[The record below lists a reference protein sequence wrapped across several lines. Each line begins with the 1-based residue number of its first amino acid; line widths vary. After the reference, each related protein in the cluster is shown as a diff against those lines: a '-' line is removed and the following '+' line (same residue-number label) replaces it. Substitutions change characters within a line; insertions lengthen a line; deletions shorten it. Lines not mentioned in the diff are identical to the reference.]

1 MTTERL
7 CVDLTGIGFRVGIL
21 VARHLAME
29 RCMKPAIRSTHLAGL
44 LAVAL
49 SGPAARADDVADF
62 YRGRPITL
70 IAGFNVGGGADAYA
84 RIIARHLGRHIPG
97 GPAVVVKNMQGAG
110 SVLAANHVFN
120 VSPKDGSEIGLFAG
134 NIVVDPVIGGVPFKY
149 DARSFSWIG
158 APASETN
165 ICVASSGSVFKTID
179 DTFKTEMV
187 TGTAGT
193 STYDF
198 PVVLN
203 NVLGTR
209 LKLVKGYAGSAALRL
224 AMERGEIDGFCGV
237 TLDSMRTA
245 GLTDA
250 KANILVQIA
259 LKRNPALSAV
269 PFVMDY
275 AKREEDR
282 QVLRLVFGW
291 LDLERPLA
299 APPGTP
305 ADRVRALRLGFD
317 ETMKDPALLAE
328 AAQASLSIDPMDAA
342 AITSFIDEV
351 YQTPP
356 AIAAKAAKFLGRGPP

>member
-1 MTTERL
+1 MKLGVRL
-7 CVDLTGIGFRVGIL
+7 APL
-21 VARHLAME
+21 VAAL
-29 RCMKPAIRSTHLAGL
+29 
-44 LAVAL
+44 VL

-62 YRGRPITL
+62 YRGRTVTL

-84 RIIARHLGRHIPG
+84 RIVARHLGRHLPG

-110 SVLAANHVFN
+110 SVLAANHIFN

-134 NIVVDPVIGGVPFKY
+134 NIVVDPVIGGVPAKY
-149 DARSFSWIG
+149 DARRFNWIG
-158 APASETN
+158 APASESN
-165 ICVASSGSVFKTID
+165 ICVASPASVFKTID
-179 DTFKTEMV
+179 DTFRTEMV

-237 TLDSMRTA
+237 TLDAMRTA
-245 GLTDA
+245 GLTDG
-250 KANILVQIA
+250 KANILLQIA
-259 LKRNPALSAV
+259 LKKNPRLADI

-305 ADRVRALRLGFD
+305 AERVQALRASFD
-317 ETMKDPALLAE
+317 EAMQDPALRADAE
-328 AAQASLSIDPMDAA
+328 QASLSIEPMGAG
-342 AITSFIDEV
+342 AIASFIDDV
-351 YQTPP
+351 DRTPP
-356 AIAAKAAKFLGRGPP
+356 AIAARAAQLLGRGSQ

>member
-1 MTTERL
+1 MKL
-7 CVDLTGIGFRVGIL
+7 AVGLAHL
-21 VARHLAME
+21 VAA
-29 RCMKPAIRSTHLAGL
+29 
-44 LAVAL
+44 AVL
-49 SGPAARADDVADF
+49 SAPAARADDAAEF
-62 YRGRPITL
+62 YRGRTISL

-84 RIIARHLGRHIPG
+84 RIIARHLGAHMPG

-110 SVLAANHVFN
+110 SVLAANHIYN
-120 VSPKDGSEIGLFAG
+120 VSPRDGSEIGLFAG
-134 NIVVDPVIGGVPFKY
+134 NIVVDPVIGGVPAKY
-149 DARSFSWIG
+149 DARKLNWIG
-158 APASETN
+158 APASETS
-165 ICVASSGSVFKTID
+165 ICLASPASPFKTID

-203 NVLGTR
+203 NVLGTK

-245 GLTDA
+245 GLTDG
-250 KANILVQIA
+250 KANILLQIA
-259 LKRNPALSAV
+259 LKRNPALAAV

-317 ETMKDPALLAE
+317 AAMQDPALLADAE
-328 AAQASLSIDPMDAA
+328 QASLTIEPMGAG
-342 AITSFIDEV
+342 AIASFIDEV

-356 AIAAKAAKFLGRGPP
+356 AVAARAAQLLGRGPQ

>member
-1 MTTERL
+1 MKL
-7 CVDLTGIGFRVGIL
+7 GVGL
-21 VARHLAME
+21 AR
-29 RCMKPAIRSTHLAGL
+29 LAGL
-44 LAVAL
+44 VWIVL
-49 SGPAARADDVADF
+49 SAPTARADDVADF
-62 YRGRPITL
+62 YRGRTITL

-84 RIIARHLGRHIPG
+84 RVIARHLGAHIPG

-110 SVLAANHVFN
+110 SMLAANHVFN
-120 VSPKDGSEIGLFAG
+120 ASPRDGSEIGLFAG
-134 NIVVDPVIGGVPFKY
+134 NIVVDPVIGGVPFQY
-149 DARSFSWIG
+149 DARRFNWIG
-158 APASETN
+158 APASESN
-165 ICVASSGSVFKTID
+165 ICVASPASVFKTID
-179 DTFKTEMV
+179 DTFRTEMV

-245 GLTDA
+245 GLTEG
-250 KANILVQIA
+250 KANILLQIA
-259 LKRNPALSAV
+259 LKRNPALAGV

-299 APPGTP
+299 APPAVP
-305 ADRVRALRLGFD
+305 AERVKALRAGFD
-317 ETMKDPALLAE
+317 ATMQDPALLAD
-328 AAQASLSIDPMDAA
+328 AAQASLSIDPMEG
-342 AITSFIDEV
+342 S
-351 YQTPP
+351 
-356 AIAAKAAKFLGRGPP
+356 AIARFVEEAYRTPSAVAARAAQLLGRAAP

>member
-1 MTTERL
+1 MATLVHRHRAKERRMKL
-7 CVDLTGIGFRVGIL
+7 GVGL
-21 VARHLAME
+21 AR
-29 RCMKPAIRSTHLAGL
+29 LAGL
-44 LAVAL
+44 VWIVL
-49 SGPAARADDVADF
+49 SAATARADDVADF
-62 YRGRPITL
+62 YRGRTISL

-84 RIIARHLGRHIPG
+84 RVIARHLGAHMPG

-110 SVLAANHVFN
+110 SMLAANHIFN

-134 NIVVDPVIGGVPFKY
+134 NIVVDPVIGGVPFQY
-149 DARSFSWIG
+149 DARRFNWIG
-158 APASETN
+158 APASESN
-165 ICVASSGSVFKTID
+165 ICVASPESVFKTID
-179 DTFKTEMV
+179 DTFRTEMV

-245 GLTDA
+245 GLTDG
-250 KANILVQIA
+250 KANILLQIA
-259 LKRNPALSAV
+259 LKRNPALAGV

-299 APPGTP
+299 APPATP
-305 ADRVRALRLGFD
+305 AERVKALRAGFD
-317 ETMKDPALLAE
+317 AAMADPSLLAD
-328 AAQASLSIDPMDAA
+328 AAQASLSIDPMEGS
-342 AITSFIDEV
+342 AIARFVEEV
-351 YQTPP
+351 YRTPP
-356 AIAAKAAKFLGRGPP
+356 AVAARAATLLGRAAP

>member
-1 MTTERL
+1 MVL
-7 CVDLTGIGFRVGIL
+7 CAPT
-21 VARHLAME
+21 
-29 RCMKPAIRSTHLAGL
+29 
-44 LAVAL
+44 
-49 SGPAARADDVADF
+49 ARAEDVADF
-62 YRGRPITL
+62 YRGRTITL

-84 RIIARHLGRHIPG
+84 RVIARHLGPHIAG
-97 GPAVVVKNMQGAG
+97 APAVVVKNMQGAG
-110 SVLAANHVFN
+110 SMLAANHVFN

-134 NIVVDPVIGGVPFKY
+134 NIVVDPVIGGVPSQY
-149 DARSFSWIG
+149 DARRFNWIG
-158 APASETN
+158 APASESN
-165 ICVASSGSVFKTID
+165 ICVASPTSVFKTID
-179 DTFKTEMV
+179 DTFRTEMV

-224 AMERGEIDGFCGV
+224 AMDRGEIDGFCGV

-245 GLTDA
+245 GLTDG
-250 KANILVQIA
+250 KANILLQIA
-259 LKRNPALSAV
+259 LKRNPALAGV

-305 ADRVRALRLGFD
+305 AERVAALRAGFD
-317 ETMKDPALLAE
+317 AAMKDPAFLAD
-328 AAQASLSIDPMDAA
+328 AAQASLSIDPMDGS
-342 AITSFIDEV
+342 AIARFAEEA
-351 YQTPP
+351 YRTPP
-356 AIAAKAAKFLGRGPP
+356 AVAARAARLLGRAAP

>member
-1 MTTERL
+1 MNL
-7 CVDLTGIGFRVGIL
+7 GVGL
-21 VARHLAME
+21 AR
-29 RCMKPAIRSTHLAGL
+29 LAGL
-44 LAVAL
+44 VWIVL

-62 YRGRPITL
+62 YRGRTL
-70 IAGFNVGGGADAYA
+70 TLVAGFNVGGGADAYA
-84 RIIARHLGRHIPG
+84 RIIARHLGRHIAG

-134 NIVVDPVIGGVPFKY
+134 NIVVDPVIGGVPAKY
-149 DARSFSWIG
+149 DARKFNWIG

-165 ICVASSGSVFKTID
+165 ICVASTGSVFKTID

-203 NVLGTR
+203 NVLGAR

-245 GLTDA
+245 GLTDG
-250 KANILVQIA
+250 KANILLQIA
-259 LKRNPALSAV
+259 LKRNPALAAV

-275 AKREEDR
+275 ARREEDA

-299 APPGTP
+299 APPATP

-317 ETMKDPALLAE
+317 ETMRDPALLADAE
-328 AAQASLSIDPMDAA
+328 HASLSIAPLGGA
-342 AITSFIDEV
+342 AIASFIDEV
-351 YQTPP
+351 YRTPP
-356 AIAAKAAKFLGRGPP
+356 AVAARAAQLLGRGPQ

>member
-1 MTTERL
+1 MKLAPGLAPLVVAAVL
-7 CVDLTGIGFRVGIL
+7 C
-21 VARHLAME
+21 
-29 RCMKPAIRSTHLAGL
+29 
-44 LAVAL
+44 
-49 SGPAARADDVADF
+49 GPAARADDVADF
-62 YRGRPITL
+62 YRGRTLTL

-84 RIIARHLGRHIPG
+84 RIIARHLGAHLPG
-97 GPAVVVKNMQGAG
+97 APAMVVKNMQGAG
-110 SVLAANHVFN
+110 SVLAANHIFN
-120 VSPKDGSEIGLFAG
+120 VSPRDGSEIGLFAG
-134 NIVVDPVIGGVPFKY
+134 NIVVDPVIGGVPAKY
-149 DARSFSWIG
+149 DARRFNWIG

-165 ICVASSGSVFKTID
+165 ICVASPASAFKTIG
-179 DTFKTEMV
+179 DTFKAEMV

-245 GLTDA
+245 GLTA
-250 KANILVQIA
+250 GKANILLQIA
-259 LKRNPALSAV
+259 LKQDARLAGV

-275 AKREEDR
+275 ARREEDR

-305 ADRVRALRLGFD
+305 VERVRALRQGFD
-317 ETMKDPALLAE
+317 EAMQDPALLADAE
-328 AAQASLSIDPMDAA
+328 RASLSIEPMGAA
-342 AITSFIDEV
+342 AITSFIDDV

-356 AIAAKAAKFLGRGPP
+356 AVAAKAAQWLGRGAQ

>member
-1 MTTERL
+1 MKLAVRL
-7 CVDLTGIGFRVGIL
+7 
-21 VARHLAME
+21 A
-29 RCMKPAIRSTHLAGL
+29 PLAG
-44 LAVAL
+44 AVWIVL
-49 SGPAARADDVADF
+49 SGPAACADDVADF
-62 YRGRPITL
+62 YRGRTITL

-84 RIIARHLGRHIPG
+84 RIIARHLGAHIPG

-110 SVLAANHVFN
+110 SVLAANHIFN

-134 NIVVDPVIGGVPFKY
+134 NIVVDPVIGGVPSKY
-149 DARSFSWIG
+149 DARKFNWIG
-158 APASETN
+158 APASETSV
-165 ICVASSGSVFKTID
+165 CVASPASAFKTID
-179 DTFKTEMV
+179 DALRTEMV

-237 TLDSMRTA
+237 GLSSMRAA
-245 GLTDA
+245 GLADG
-250 KANILVQIA
+250 KANILLQIA
-259 LKRNPALSAV
+259 LKRNPRLRDV

-275 AKREEDR
+275 AKRAEDR
-282 QVLRLVFGW
+282 QILRLVFGW
-291 LDLERPLA
+291 MDLERPLA

-305 ADRVRALRLGFD
+305 AERVKALRAGFD
-317 ETMKDPALLAE
+317 AAMKDPAVLADAD
-328 AAQASLSIDPMDAA
+328 AAALAIDPMDGG
-342 AITSFIDEV
+342 AIASFVDEI

-356 AIAAKAAKFLGRGPP
+356 AVAARAAQLLGRAAQ

>member
-1 MTTERL
+1 
-7 CVDLTGIGFRVGIL
+7 
-21 VARHLAME
+21 ME
-29 RCMKPAIRSTHLAGL
+29 RRMKLGVRLAHLAGL
-44 LAVAL
+44 VAVAL
-49 SGPAARADDVADF
+49 SGSAARAEDAADF
-62 YRGRPITL
+62 FRGRTLTL

-84 RIIARHLGRHIPG
+84 RVMARHLGRHIAG
-97 GPAVVVKNMQGAG
+97 APAVVVKNMQGAG
-110 SVLAANHVFN
+110 SVLAANHIYN

-134 NIVVDPVIGGVPFKY
+134 NIVVDPVIGGVPAKY
-149 DARSFSWIG
+149 DARRFNWIG
-158 APASETN
+158 APASESN
-165 ICVASSGSVFKTID
+165 ICVASPTSVFKTID
-179 DTFKTEMV
+179 DTFTTEMV

-245 GLTDA
+245 GLTA
-250 KANILVQIA
+250 GKANILLQIA
-259 LKRNPALSAV
+259 LKRNPALAAV

-275 AKREEDR
+275 ARREEDR

-305 ADRVRALRLGFD
+305 ADRVRVLRLGFD
-317 ETMKDPALLAE
+317 ETMKDPAMLADAE
-328 AAQASLSIDPMDAA
+328 QASLTIEPMGAG
-342 AITSFIDEV
+342 AIASFIDEV

-356 AIAAKAAKFLGRGPP
+356 AIAARAARLLGRGAQ

>member
-1 MTTERL
+1 MI
-7 CVDLTGIGFRVGIL
+7 GIS
-21 VARHLAME
+21 
-29 RCMKPAIRSTHLAGL
+29 IRSAMVAAVL
-44 LAVAL
+44 LSAT
-49 SGPAARADDVADF
+49 AARADDAADF
-62 YRGRPITL
+62 YRGRTL
-70 IAGFNVGGGADAYA
+70 SLVAGFNVGGGADAYA
-84 RIIARHLGRHIPG
+84 RLIARHLGAHLPG
-97 GPAVVVKNMQGAG
+97 NPTVVVKNMQGAG
-110 SVLAANHVFN
+110 SVLAANHIFN

-134 NIVVDPVIGGVPFKY
+134 NIAVDPVIGGVAAKY
-149 DARSFSWIG
+149 DARKFNWIG

-165 ICVASSGSVFKTID
+165 ICVASPATGFKSID

-224 AMERGEIDGFCGV
+224 AMERREIDGFCGV
-237 TLDSMRTA
+237 GYSSMRTA
-245 GLTDA
+245 GLTDG

-259 LKRNPALSAV
+259 LKPNPRLAGV

-282 QVLRLVFGW
+282 QIMRLIFGW

-305 ADRVRALRLGFD
+305 AERVRALRSGFD
-317 ETMKDPALLAE
+317 QALQDPALLAE
-328 AAQASLSIDPMDAA
+328 AEQASLAIEPMGGG
-342 AITSFIDEV
+342 AIASFIEEV
-351 YQTPP
+351 YQAP
-356 AIAAKAAKFLGRGPP
+356 AAVAARAAQLLGRRPQ

>member
-1 MTTERL
+1 MKLAVRL
-7 CVDLTGIGFRVGIL
+7 
-21 VARHLAME
+21 AR
-29 RCMKPAIRSTHLAGL
+29 LAGL
-44 LAVAL
+44 VAVVL
-49 SGPAARADDVADF
+49 SAPAARADEVADF
-62 YRGRPITL
+62 YRGRTL
-70 IAGFNVGGGADAYA
+70 SLLAGFNVGGGADAYA
-84 RIIARHLGRHIPG
+84 RLIARHLGMHLPG
-97 GPAVVVKNMQGAG
+97 NPAVVVKNMQGAG

-134 NIVVDPVIGGVPFKY
+134 NIVVDPVFGGVPAKY
-149 DARSFSWIG
+149 DARRFNWIG

-165 ICVASSGSVFKTID
+165 ICMASPTTVFKTID
-179 DTFKTEMV
+179 DTFKSEMV

-193 STYDF
+193 GTYDF
-198 PVVLN
+198 PVILN

-245 GLTDA
+245 GLADG
-250 KANILVQIA
+250 KANILLQIA
-259 LKRNPALSAV
+259 LKKNPWLKDV

-299 APPGTP
+299 APPATP
-305 ADRVRALRLGFD
+305 AERVVALRLGFD
-317 ETMKDPALLAE
+317 AAMKEPALLAE
-328 AAQASLSIDPMDAA
+328 AEQASLSIAPLDGAA
-342 AITSFIDEV
+342 VARFIEEV
-351 YQTPP
+351 YRTPP
-356 AIAAKAAKFLGRGPP
+356 AVAARAAQLLGRAPP

>member
-1 MTTERL
+1 
-7 CVDLTGIGFRVGIL
+7 
-21 VARHLAME
+21 
-29 RCMKPAIRSTHLAGL
+29 MK
-44 LAVAL
+44 LAVRLAPLASLACMVL
-49 SGPAARADDVADF
+49 SAPTARADDVADF
-62 YRGRPITL
+62 YRGRTITL

-84 RIIARHLGRHIPG
+84 RVIARHLGAHIAG

-110 SVLAANHVFN
+110 SMLAANHVFN

-134 NIVVDPVIGGVPFKY
+134 NIVVDPVIGGVPFQY
-149 DARSFSWIG
+149 DARRFNWIG
-158 APASETN
+158 APASESN
-165 ICVASSGSVFKTID
+165 ICVASPASVFKSID

-224 AMERGEIDGFCGV
+224 AMEREIDGFCGV
-237 TLDSMRTA
+237 TLDSMRLG
-245 GLTDA
+245 GLADG
-250 KANILVQIA
+250 KANILLQIA
-259 LKRNPALSAV
+259 LKKNSALAGV

-305 ADRVRALRLGFD
+305 AERVEALRAGFD
-317 ETMKDPALLAE
+317 AAMRDPELLAD
-328 AAQASLSIDPMDAA
+328 AAQASLSIDPMDGS
-342 AITSFIDEV
+342 AIARFVEEA
-351 YQTPP
+351 YRTPP
-356 AIAAKAAKFLGRGPP
+356 AVAARAARLLGRAAP

>member
-1 MTTERL
+1 MKLAVRL
-7 CVDLTGIGFRVGIL
+7 V
-21 VARHLAME
+21 
-29 RCMKPAIRSTHLAGL
+29 PLAGL
-44 LAVAL
+44 ACMVLCG
-49 SGPAARADDVADF
+49 SAARADDVADF
-62 YRGRPITL
+62 YRGRTITL

-84 RIIARHLGRHIPG
+84 RVIARHLGAHIPG

-110 SVLAANHVFN
+110 SMLAANHVFN
-120 VSPKDGSEIGLFAG
+120 ASPKDGSEIGLFAG
-134 NIVVDPVIGGVPFKY
+134 NIVVDPVIGGVPFQY
-149 DARSFSWIG
+149 DARRFNWIG
-158 APASETN
+158 APASESN
-165 ICVASSGSVFKTID
+165 ICVASPSSVFKTID
-179 DTFKTEMV
+179 DTFRTEMV

-245 GLTDA
+245 GLTDG
-250 KANILVQIA
+250 KANILLQIA
-259 LKRNPALSAV
+259 LKRNPALAGV

-299 APPGTP
+299 APPGAP
-305 ADRVRALRLGFD
+305 AERVKALRAGFD
-317 ETMKDPALLAE
+317 AAMRDPALLAD
-328 AAQASLSIDPMDAA
+328 AAQASLSIDPMDGS
-342 AITSFIDEV
+342 AIARFVEEA
-351 YQTPP
+351 YRTPP
-356 AIAAKAAKFLGRGPP
+356 AVAARAARLLGRGAP

>member
-1 MTTERL
+1 
-7 CVDLTGIGFRVGIL
+7 
-21 VARHLAME
+21 ME
-29 RCMKPAIRSTHLAGL
+29 RRMKLGVSLALLAGL
-44 LAVAL
+44 VAAVL
-49 SGPAARADDVADF
+49 SGPAARADDTADF
-62 YRGRPITL
+62 YRGRTLSL

-84 RIIARHLGRHIPG
+84 RVIARHLGAHIPG

-134 NIVVDPVIGGVPFKY
+134 NIVVDPVIGGVPSKY
-149 DARSFSWIG
+149 DARRFNWIG

-165 ICVASSGSVFKTID
+165 ICVASPASVFKTID

-193 STYDF
+193 STLDF

-245 GLTDA
+245 GLTDG
-250 KANILVQIA
+250 KANILLQIA
-259 LKRNPALSAV
+259 LKRNPDLAAV

-305 ADRVRALRLGFD
+305 PDRVAALRLAFD
-317 ETMKDPALLAE
+317 AAMQDPALLAD
-328 AAQASLSIDPMDAA
+328 AAQASLSIGPMGAG
-342 AITSFIDEV
+342 AIARFIEEV
-351 YQTPP
+351 YRTPP
-356 AIAAKAAKFLGRGPP
+356 AVAARAAQLLGRAPR

>member
-1 MTTERL
+1 MTT
-7 CVDLTGIGFRVGIL
+7 L
-21 VARHLAME
+21 VRRHLEQE
-29 RCMKPAIRSTHLAGL
+29 RRMKLGVRLAHLAGL
-44 LAVAL
+44 VATVL
-49 SGPAARADDVADF
+49 CGPAARADDAAEF
-62 YRGRPITL
+62 YRGRTLNL

-84 RIIARHLGRHIPG
+84 RVIARHLGRHIPG

-134 NIVVDPVIGGVPFKY
+134 NIVVDPVIGGVPSKY
-149 DARSFSWIG
+149 DARGFNWIG

-165 ICVASSGSVFKTID
+165 ICLASPTTVFKTID

-187 TGTAGT
+187 TGTALT

-203 NVLGTR
+203 NVLGTK

-237 TLDSMRTA
+237 TLDSTRTA
-245 GLTDA
+245 GLDG
-250 KANILVQIA
+250 KANILLQIG
-259 LKRNPALSAV
+259 LKRDPRLKDI

-305 ADRVRALRLGFD
+305 ADRVAALRLGFD
-317 ETMKDPALLAE
+317 AAMQDPALLAD
-328 AAQASLSIDPMDAA
+328 AAQAALDIAPMSAK
-342 AITSFIDEV
+342 AITRFIDDV
-351 YQTPP
+351 YRTPP
-356 AIAAKAAKFLGRGPP
+356 AVAARAAQLLGRSPQ